1 ADPQLEAHERRN
13 VIARTLARFN
23 IWFDHQA
30 DRYKGLIAWALDHRW
45 IMVGLAA
52 LSFFLAI
59 ALQIVIGGF
68 GFVPVSDQSELNIAV
83 QTPPGS
89 SLDYTTLK
97 AEEVARMVRARPE
110 VLYTYTTV
118 GSSTGSREV
127 DNGSIYVRLKPKN
140 QRSIRQEALGGVLRR
155 RMRLL
160 GGATAFT
167 YASGF
172 GGAQKQ
178 LQLQLQGPDPTI
190 LAQLAEKIEAIV
202 RSVPGAV
209 D

>member
-1 ADPQLEAHERRN
+1 FSRDPMLSAYWADPQLEAHERRN
-13 VIARTLARFN
+13 VIARKLARFN

-68 GFVPVSDQSELNIAV
+68 AFVPVSDQSELNIAIE
-83 QTPPGS
+83 TPPGS

-110 VLYTYTTV
+110 VRYTYTTV
-118 GSSTGSREV
+118 GSSSGSGEV
-127 DNGSIYVRLKPKN
+127 DNASVYVKLKPKH
-140 QRSIRQEALGGVLRR
+140 QRALSQDALGEVLRN

-160 GGATAFT
+160 
-167 YASGF
+167 
-172 GGAQKQ
+172 
-178 LQLQLQGPDPTI
+178 
-190 LAQLAEKIEAIV
+190 
-202 RSVPGAV
+202 
-209 D
+209 